1 MPLGAANLAEGMMA
15 GQKEEDGFSGFGSRT
30 GCVGYVI

>member
-1 MPLGAANLAEGMMA
+1 MPLGAANLAEGMA

-30 GCVGYVI
+30 GRVGYVI